1 MRIIWLLSEKIYVSI
16 DSGPPRYPN
25 GLHPILDQ
33 NLWFWWSQTLSP
45 CLFVVWFRFTSPFLM
60 YPYHILCWLN
70 MIESYCIYRPFLL
83 FLGNSRSNL
92 DPIVDWYINTI
103 SPNIIPRQVFFL
115 VHIFC
120 RKKIAHH
127 PRPNSPWIDP
137 GLGIRER
144 AAGEANRQTPWWK
157 LSFWRALRYGF
168 MIDYGSKAPMND
180 QWCFFFRNPIVV
192 LGILG

>member
-115 VHIFC
+115 VPIFFAE
-120 RKKIAHH
+120 KK
-127 PRPNSPWIDP
+127 SPTIP
-137 GLGIRER
+137 GPTARESTQALESVNEQLEKR
-144 AAGEANRQTPWWK
+144 IVRLPDESSHFGG
-157 LSFWRALRYGF
+157 LSGMGLW
-168 MIDYGSKAPMND
+168 
-180 QWCFFFRNPIVV
+180 
-192 LGILG
+192 